1 MQAQHDHVRLQCRDL
16 TGPVR
21 PTSHGIAAGAGK
33 LGRLI
38 GTYALT
44 APGHRVQQDQRHRGR
59 RPAGRLPVTVTLLLE
74 PKGIS
79 LEELTETQ
87 ADHVNMAS
95 AGQRVS
101 GTGPERNAAGIL
113 GQAVNLRRGS
123 RSAAGSWPA
132 NCPGIIPAGQPGS
145 HRRAVTATSHHHPR
159 PPSS

>member
-16 TGPVR
+16 TGPGAA
-21 PTSHGIAAGAGK
+21 TSHGIAAAAGK

-79 LEELTETQ
+79 LEELTETR

-95 AGQRVS
+95 AGQRHRARAQRCRDS
-101 GTGPERNAAGIL
+101 RPNRKPPERI
-113 GQAVNLRRGS
+113 AVGS
-123 RSAAGSWPA
+123 RVMASQLPRDY
-132 NCPGIIPAGQPGS
+132 PGG
-145 HRRAVTATSHHHPR
+145 TTW
-159 PPSS
+159 